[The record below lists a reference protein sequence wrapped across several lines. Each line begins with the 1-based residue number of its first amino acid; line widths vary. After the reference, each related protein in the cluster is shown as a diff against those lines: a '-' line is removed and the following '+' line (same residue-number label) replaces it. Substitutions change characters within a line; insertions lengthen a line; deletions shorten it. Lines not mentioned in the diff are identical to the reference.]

1 MERLIFHLDVNSAF
15 LSWEAVRHLSHTG
28 EDLRLIPSAIGGNPE
43 KRTGIILAKS
53 IPAKKMGIKTGE
65 PVSMALRKCPEL
77 VLHPPDFHLYQ
88 RNSNA
93 FMRICHA
100 YAPVIEKF
108 SIDECFMDM
117 TGTGLLYPD
126 PVALACEIK
135 DKIRTELGFTVN
147 IGIANNKLCAK
158 MASDFEKPDRV
169 HTLFRHEIPQKLWT
183 LPVDELFMTGRATVE
198 KLRKIN
204 IRTIG
209 QLAAMDATSL
219 QALFGQK
226 HGSSLHARAR
236 GEDDSPV
243 LAVPEEAKGY
253 SISTTLEEDVTASED
268 ARRILLALADSVA
281 ARMRA
286 DGARTACVAVTIR
299 ANDFKNHSHQQSLSA
314 PTDGT
319 MEIYDISCRLF
330 DALWDKNT
338 PLRLLGISLTQLS
351 REEGG
356 QLTFFNDAKREKEEK
371 IDKTVDGIRARFGT
385 GAVVR
390 GAVYKTPLNVG
401 RKYKA
406 QLESKKETR

>member
-15 LSWEAVRHLSHTG
+15 LSWEAVRHLSRTG

-53 IPAKKMGIKTGE
+53 IPAKKMGVKTGE
-65 PVSMALRKCPEL
+65 PISMAKRKCPDL
-77 VLHPPDFHLYQ
+77 VLARPDFHLYQ

-93 FMRICHA
+93 FMRICRA
-100 YAPVIEKF
+100 YAPVVEKF

-126 PVALACEIK
+126 PVALAHEIRNR
-135 DKIRTELGFTVN
+135 IREELGFTVN
-147 IGIANNKLCAK
+147 IGIGNNKLCAK

-169 HTLFRHEIPQKLWT
+169 HTLYQHEIPEKLWP
-183 LPVDELFMTGRATVE
+183 LPVGDLFMTGRATVE
-198 KLRKIN
+198 RLAKIN
-204 IRTIG
+204 VKTVG
-209 QLAAMDATSL
+209 ELAAMELSAL
-219 QALFGQK
+219 QALFGPK
-226 HGSSLHARAR
+226 HGAALHVRAR

-243 LAVPEEAKGY
+243 QAVPDEAKGY
-253 SISTTLEEDVTASED
+253 SISTTLEEDVTETGEAK
-268 ARRILLALADSVA
+268 RILLALSDSVA

-286 DGARTACVAVTIR
+286 DGARTACIAVTIR
-299 ANDFKNHSHQQSLSA
+299 SHDFKNRSHQQSLSA

-319 MEIYDISCRLF
+319 MEIYERACGLF

-351 REEGG
+351 REDGG
-356 QLTFFNDAKREKEEK
+356 QITFFNDPKREKEEK
-371 IDKTVDGIRARFGT
+371 IDKTVDGIRARFGRDT
-385 GAVVR
+385 VMR
-390 GAVYKTPLNVG
+390 GAVYKTPIDVG

-406 QLESKKETR
+406 QMENQE

>member
-1 MERLIFHLDVNSAF
+1 MDRLIFHLDVNSAF
-15 LSWEAVRHLSHTG
+15 LSWEAVRHLARTG

-53 IPAKKMGIKTGE
+53 IPAKKLGIKTGE
-65 PVSMALRKCPEL
+65 PVSMALRKCPGL
-77 VLHPPDFHLYQ
+77 VLAKPDFHLYQ

-93 FMRICHA
+93 FMRICRL
-100 YAPVIEKF
+100 YAPVVEKF

-126 PVALACEIK
+126 PVALAHEIK
-135 DKIRTELGFTVN
+135 DRIRAELGFTVN
-147 IGIANNKLCAK
+147 IGIASNKLLAK

-169 HTLFRHEIPQKLWT
+169 HTLFRHEIPEKLWP
-183 LPVDELFMTGRATVE
+183 LPVGDLFMTGRATVE
-198 KLRKIN
+198 KLQKIN
-204 IRTIG
+204 IRTVG
-209 QLAAMDATSL
+209 QLAAMDTGSL
-219 QALFGQK
+219 QALFGPK
-226 HGSSLHARAR
+226 HGAALHARAR

-243 LAVPEEAKGY
+243 QAVPEEAKGY
-253 SISTTLEEDVTASED
+253 SISTTLEEDVTETGEGK
-268 ARRILLALADSVA
+268 RILLALADSVA

-286 DGARTACVAVTIR
+286 DGARAACVAVTIR

-319 MEIYDISCRLF
+319 MEIYDIACRLF
-330 DALWDKNT
+330 DALWDKTT

-356 QLTFFNDAKREKEEK
+356 QLTFFSDAKREKEEK
-371 IDKTVDGIRARFGT
+371 IDKTVDGIRARFGRDT
-385 GAVVR
+385 VVR
-390 GAVYKTPLNVG
+390 GAVYKAPLDVG

-406 QLESKKETR
+406 QLESKKET